1 MENHGFES
9 AFGAEYRA
17 QQRRLAW
24 KYLGLIA
31 LAVVA
36 VTLLRTY
43 LLLGGVWRLID
54 LVLPGLILLLD
65 LSLAFLHRGQQRWM
79 ARRFQFT
86 GRGIAVQGRR
96 GKEELIPW
104 TSIVTVD
111 MGTMAGFGQRSVPVL
126 RCFLSASAWEKFT
139 PNLRQSAEKTSM
151 QDYYKL
157 RKECFTL
164 EYSPEREQ
172 AILSLW
178 ESLGGDERDESI
190 DDPAD
195 KLTPDEEFQSSFSE
209 DVAGFDSGFVFM
221 NYFIGGLG
229 VLGLLA
235 SWIFDKNDG
244 MKLRNTLLMIVFIL
258 FLLAILNAGRK
269 TARWLKSKTKIRKEG
284 IYVRAPK
291 EKERFIPWHSVVE
304 VERRLMSVG
313 KVDNLPVI
321 CCFES
326 LSSQSRL
333 DFEPKKYTQGQDF
346 QAYYNL
352 RDEVVTLSYTKDRM
366 AKIRAFR
373 RAALK
378 KEQQL
383 HEE

>member
-1 MENHGFES
+1 MNDHGFEA

-17 QQRRLAW
+17 RQSRLAW

-54 LVLPGLILLLD
+54 LVLPGIILLLD
-65 LSLAFLHRGQQRWM
+65 LYLAVLHGGQQRWM
-79 ARRFQFT
+79 ARRFRLT
-86 GRGIAVQGRR
+86 GRGIVVQGRR

-104 TSIVTVD
+104 SSIVTVD
-111 MGTMAGFGQRSVPVL
+111 TGTLAGFGQRSVPVL

-164 EYSPEREQ
+164 EYTAKREQ
-172 AILSLW
+172 VFLSFLAQT
-178 ESLGGDERDESI
+178 GRDERNAPVEE
-190 DDPAD
+190 
-195 KLTPDEEFQSSFSE
+195 LTNSLEPDEEFEYTFDEASRNVWKVTYGGISCVAILFSIAIPITALLSGS
-209 DVAGFDSGFVFM
+209 DKDGLTGALAVGFI
-221 NYFIGGLG
+221 FIFFL
-229 VLGLLA
+229 LGLL
-235 SWIFDKNDG
+235 WMEVPCG
-244 MKLRNTLLMIVFIL
+244 
-258 FLLAILNAGRK
+258 
-269 TARWLKSKTKIRKEG
+269 RWLYGKCRICREGIHLHAFRKNELVPWSSIMGIERKEMN
-284 IYVRAPK
+284 IDKIA
-291 EKERFIPWHSVVE
+291 HTH
-304 VERRLMSVG
+304 
-313 KVDNLPVI
+313 VI
-321 CCFES
+321 CCYRN
-326 LSSQSRL
+326 LTGKTRL
-333 DFEPKKYTQGQDF
+333 EHCPEEFRGPMYREF
-346 QAYYNL
+346 YNL
-352 RDEVVTLSYTKDRM
+352 RKDIVTIGYTKERM